1 MSKELKSTSILEI
14 DPVFT
19 ITQKLCLKY
28 LFDNDTKEVLF
39 GGAAGGGKS
48 WIGVSYLIIMCL
60 NYPKTRYLMGR
71 SKLDSLK
78 KTTLNTFFE
87 VCIFWKLKAG
97 RDYTFNGHSNIIT
110 FYNGSEIIL
119 KDLFLYPSDPNF
131 DNLGSLEITAAF
143 IDEANQIT
151 EKAKNIVASR
161 LRYKLDEN
169 NLKPSMLM
177 TCNPAKNWVYTS
189 YYKPSKDGT
198 IKPYRKFIQSL
209 VGDNTYISKHYE
221 KQLSELDEL
230 SKQRLLYG
238 NWEYDVNE
246 DNLIDYDAIINLFS
260 QTGIKGQKYI
270 SCDVARFGSDK
281 TVIMLWEGLHI
292 KKIIKLL
299 KSAINDV
306 VEQIK
311 IIQQENQVPLRN
323 IIVDED
329 GVGGGVKDYLRRQ
342 GFVNNARPLKN
353 ENYQN
358 LKTQCYYKL
367 ADLINKAQIGI
378 TCNDI
383 SQKNNIIE
391 ELEQVR
397 MKNADKDTKLQI
409 IPKDTVKAI
418 IGRSPDY
425 SDALAMRMY
434 YEIDNNFGKYFV
446 Q

>member
-1 MSKELKSTSILEI
+1 MSKESKLTSILEI
-14 DPVFT
+14 KPEFT
-19 ITQKLCLKY
+19 QTQKQCLKY

-87 VCIFWKLKAG
+87 VCAYWKLESG

-189 YYKPSKDGT
+189 YYKPAKDGT
-198 IKPYRKFIQSL
+198 LKPYRKFIQSL

-230 SKQRLLYG
+230 SKQRLLFG
-238 NWEYDVNE
+238 NWEYDVSD
-246 DNLIDYDAIINLFS
+246 DNLIDYNSIVSLFS
-260 QTGIKGQKYI
+260 QRGTDGEKYI
-270 SCDVARFGSDK
+270 TCDVARFGSDR
-281 TVIMLWEGLHI
+281 TVIMLWKGLHI
-292 KKIIKLL
+292 TYVRTLL
-299 KSAINDV
+299 KSAVNDV
-306 VEQIK
+306 VDEIK
-311 IIQQENQVPLRN
+311 KLQQENQVNLRN

-329 GVGGGVKDYLRRQ
+329 GVGGGVKDYLRCK
-342 GFVNNARPLKN
+342 GFVNNSKALKN

-367 ADLINKAQIGI
+367 ADLINKGQLGI
-378 TCNDI
+378 SCSDVNVK
-383 SQKNNIIE
+383 QHIIE

-397 MKNADKDTKLQI
+397 TKDADKDNKLQI

-418 IGRSPDY
+418 LGRSPDY
-425 SDALAMRMY
+425 SDALAMRMF
-434 YEIDNNFGKYFV
+434 YEIDSNFGRYYV

>member
-1 MSKELKSTSILEI
+1 M
-14 DPVFT
+14 
-19 ITQKLCLKY
+19 
-28 LFDNDTKEVLF
+28 
-39 GGAAGGGKS
+39 
-48 WIGVSYLIIMCL
+48 
-60 NYPKTRYLMGR
+60 
-71 SKLDSLK
+71 
-78 KTTLNTFFE
+78 
-87 VCIFWKLKAG
+87 
-97 RDYTFNGHSNIIT
+97 
-110 FYNGSEIIL
+110 
-119 KDLFLYPSDPNF
+119 FLYPSDPNF

-169 NLKPSMLM
+169 NLQPSMLM

-189 YYKPSKDGT
+189 YYKPAKNGN

-246 DNLIDYDAIINLFS
+246 DNLIDYDAILNLFN
-260 QTGIKGQKYI
+260 QKGISGDKYI

-281 TVIMLWEGLHI
+281 TVIMYWEGLYI
-292 KKIIKLL
+292 KKIKSIL
-299 KSAINDV
+299 KTAVNEV
-306 VEQIK
+306 VDEVRTL
-311 IIQQENQVPLRN
+311 QQEHAVLLRN

-329 GVGGGVKDYLRRQ
+329 GVGGGVKDYLRCT
-342 GFVNNARPLKN
+342 GFVNNARPLKK

-367 ADLINKAQIGI
+367 ADLINKGQVGI
-378 TCNDI
+378 ICPDVTM
-383 SQKNNIIE
+383 KNQIIE

-397 MKNADKDTKLQI
+397 MKDADKDNKLQMVA
-409 IPKDTVKAI
+409 KDAVKVI

-434 YEIDNNFGKYFV
+434 YEIDGNYGKYFV